1 MVVSGIVLLVAALV
15 LSLAVASTQ
24 IGAPP
29 PGVEKAL
36 SSVSKVVGFSFD
48 HSPLGLIPFA
58 LMLFVW
64 SGMCFSFRRKKPFS
78 LVFIPLSALMFYTL
92 FLLAHMLQQSPR
104 PAFLQ
109 KLLYSF
115 DAEPRVASL
124 RVVLAF
130 LVEMALFVG
139 LTLIGDGIER
149 RSQKRE
155 AFHQVLALARSGE
168 QVDLEDLSPRERR
181 TFKRAQKKFEKEHNR
196 IPDEEESVR
205 LHKKPVEPEVDIL
218 SDEQVSFPPIVDVPV
233 LDRLHKKRQRI
244 PKGEHILDV
253 EEQPAF
259 DVGVVSI
266 GALEAIKE
274 ERDRNK
280 GISYLEMKQH
290 ELQEKRKQEQRD
302 QEKSEQEQRD
312 AEVRVQEQHKN
323 SVKNKTK
330 NEKEPVKK
338 PLGKLSGF
346 LQGALEAVG
355 KSSSSAVDPKPEP
368 TGKAWGMLADAVASK
383 EKSRGL
389 EAVAL
394 GVRMPQSKDEDQP
407 LRIRERILSVR
418 PPVFVEPVKSTPM
431 PPEQLQAEAL
441 HPGHNQPE
449 NTQVELPKQAEQV
462 KSAPSQ
468 GISSFAPQSTAR
480 PINGGFSED
489 APVVVEVSDEED
501 KLEVASGVGGLAI
514 TEGSGSALINRSRIT
529 YQYPPESI
537 LVTYPKIGNEINEET
552 LERGRTLVATLEQF
566 NVHVELTNIVR
577 GPTVTMLEILPAP
590 GVRVNTIVNLA
601 DNIAMALAA
610 KQVRIVA
617 PIPGKSAVGI
627 EIPNHKRDIIGFKE
641 MLPAMESKQFH
652 IPMVLGKNLMGE
664 PIVMDV
670 STSPHLLI
678 AGSTGSGK
686 SVCVNSM
693 ICSILFRRSP
703 KEVRLILV
711 DPKIVELSIY
721 NGIPHLL
728 TPVIH
733 DPKKTLKAFDF
744 CLYEM
749 DRRYRLLQ
757 GINARNILGYN
768 EKITQE
774 RLARER
780 LPYIVVVI
788 DEFADLMHTVGKEL
802 ENKVSRLAAMSRAVG
817 IHLVLATQRPSVDVI
832 TGVIKTNIPT
842 RIAFAV
848 TSTTDSRIIID
859 EGGAEKLL
867 GRGDMLY
874 LASSDPTPERIQG
887 AFLSDNEVEQVVQ
900 FASKQGVADF
910 IDESFFE
917 DDEPVAGGSSFDSS
931 DSNDDESL
939 MQEALAIVIER
950 KSASASYLQRRLKIG
965 YNRAARLVEQMED
978 LGYVGP
984 PNGSKP
990 RELLMIP

>member
-1 MVVSGIVLLVAALV
+1 MDTGTKKYMLVGGIVLLVAGLLLAF
-15 LSLAVASTQ
+15 AVASSQVGT
-24 IGAPP
+24 APP
-29 PGVEKAL
+29 LVVKILTFISRG
-36 SSVSKVVGFSFD
+36 VGFSSND
-48 HSPLGLIPFA
+48 VPLGLAPLA
-58 LMLFVW
+58 GMLLIW
-64 SGMCFSFRRKKPFS
+64 SGMCFSLRRKRPFS
-78 LVFIPLSALMFYTL
+78 LVFIPLTAAMFYTL
-92 FLLAHMLQQSPR
+92 LVLAHMLQQSPR

-109 KLLYSF
+109 SLLYSF
-115 DAEPRVASL
+115 DAGPRIASL
-124 RVVLAF
+124 RVVIAF
-130 LVEMALFVG
+130 LVEMALFVAF
-139 LTLIGDGIER
+139 TLIGDGLER
-149 RSQKRE
+149 RHQKQE
-155 AFHQVLALARSGE
+155 SFHQILSLARSGE
-168 QVDLEDLSPRERR
+168 AVDLGDLSKTQRR
-181 TFKRAQKKFEKEHNR
+181 KFKRLQKRFEKERNR
-196 IPDEEESVR
+196 IPDEEEEVR
-205 LHKKPVEPEVDIL
+205 LHKKPVEPEEDIL
-218 SDEQVSFPPIVDVPV
+218 SDEQVLFPPIVDVPV
-233 LDRLHKKRQRI
+233 LDRLHVKRDRR
-244 PKGEHILDV
+244 PRAEHILDV
-253 EEQPAF
+253 EEQPAL
-259 DVGVVSI
+259 DVGLVSV
-266 GALEAIKE
+266 GALETVKE

-280 GISYLEMKQH
+280 GVSYLEMKQR
-290 ELQEKRKQEQRD
+290 ELQEKRE
-302 QEKSEQEQRD
+302 QEKREQEKREQEKREQEKRASQSNAQEHLKD
-312 AEVRVQEQHKN
+312 AQDARSE
-323 SVKNKTK
+323 
-330 NEKEPVKK
+330 EPAKGHV
-338 PLGKLSGF
+338 GKLSGF

-355 KSSSSAVDPKPEP
+355 KSQTSPVETKPEP
-368 TGKAWGMLADAVASK
+368 TGKARGLLADAVASK

-394 GVRMPQSKDEDQP
+394 GVRMPQQKDEDQP

-418 PPVFVEPVKSTPM
+418 PPQFEKQPEQAPIVEKVAEPHAFAQVGHKDTN
-431 PPEQLQAEAL
+431 PPE
-441 HPGHNQPE
+441 
-449 NTQVELPKQAEQV
+449 
-462 KSAPSQ
+462 Q

-480 PINGGFSED
+480 PINGGFSDD
-489 APVVVEVSDEED
+489 APVPVEVSDEED
-501 KLEVASGVGGLAI
+501 TLEASSGVGGLV
-514 TEGSGSALINRSRIT
+514 TGEGSGSALLNRSRIT

-552 LERGRTLVATLEQF
+552 LERGRILVATLEQF

-590 GVRVNTIVNLA
+590 GVRVNAIVNLA

-627 EIPNHKRDIIGFKE
+627 EIPNRKRDIIGFQE
-641 MLPAMESKQFH
+641 MLPAMESKMFN

-768 EKITQE
+768 EKIVQD
-774 RLARER
+774 RLAREK

-842 RIAFAV
+842 RVAFAV

-874 LASSDPTPERIQG
+874 LASSDPIPERIQG
-887 AFLSDNEVEQVVQ
+887 AFLSDNEVEQVVR

-917 DDEPVAGGSSFDSS
+917 DDEPVSNGSSFDGS

-939 MQEALAIVIER
+939 MEEALAIVIER

-965 YNRAARLVEQMED
+965 YNRAARLVEQMEE

-990 RELLMIP
+990 RELLRIP